1 MTTVELRFPAHRFHA
16 TAWGRHVNEGIPEW
30 PPSPYRLL
38 RALYDAWK
46 RKHTEIPEASIEGL
60 FGALATEAPRF
71 GLPRAVA
78 SHTRSYLSS
87 NGFDPSDKSLIFDAF
102 ISLGREGKCYI
113 SWPGLELSVDQREL
127 LKRLLGSLNYLGRS
141 ESWVEASLV
150 GADAAGTFICEP
162 LKIASGNGDAVP
174 VACVVPKEEYCEKRR
189 WLDALAYS
197 TTDLI
202 RERRSAPPALRMV
215 PYVRPTGALGIHL
228 PSSRRTHA
236 VGTQVVLLG
245 LDGAVLP
252 LVTATVD
259 VAEQVRMRLMG
270 IHKRIM
276 GDPAKVSGR
285 FSGKYADG
293 TPRQGHEHAF
303 ILPLGNDRGRIDR
316 VLVVVLAAGGFE
328 PDEMRAILGL
338 RELYGRASDRP
349 IRVVATGR
357 GAIDDS
363 KLRPTAARVVSAT
376 PFVAAR
382 HWRKGRGY
390 FQEFLKEE
398 VRRECRNQGLLEPTR
413 VDLLERP
420 TGLFEW
426 VEFRRNRKQDPVR
439 PGYGFRIE
447 FAVPVPTPF
456 SLGYGCH
463 FGLGQFRAVE

>member
-30 PPSPYRLL
+30 PPSPYRLM

-46 RKHTEIPEASIEGL
+46 RKYAEIPEASVEGL

-87 NGFDPSDKSLIFDAF
+87 NSFDPSDKSLIFDAF
-102 ISLGREGKCYI
+102 VSVGHEGKCYL
-113 SWPGLELSVDQREL
+113 SWPGLELTVDQREL

-150 GADAAGTFICEP
+150 EADADSTFICEP
-162 LKIASGNGDAVP
+162 LKMSNRNGVAVP
-174 VACVVPKEEYCEKRR
+174 VACVVPKQDYRDKRR

-202 RERRSAPPALRMV
+202 KEHRSAPPVLRMV
-215 PYVRPTGALGIHL
+215 QYVRPTGALTTHL
-228 PSSRRTHA
+228 PPPRRTHVA
-236 VGTQVVLLG
+236 GPQAVLLG
-245 LDGAVLP
+245 LDAPVLP
-252 LVTATVD
+252 LVTATVE

-270 IHKRIM
+270 IHKRIV
-276 GDPAKVSGR
+276 GDPAKLSAR
-285 FSGKYADG
+285 FSGKYEDG

-316 VLVVVLAAGGFE
+316 VLVLTHAKDGFQ

-338 RELYGRASDRP
+338 RELYGIASDRP
-349 IRVVATGR
+349 IRLVATGR
-357 GAIDDS
+357 GAIDDP
-363 KLRPTAARVVSAT
+363 KLRPPAATVVSTT
-376 PFVAAR
+376 PFVTAR
-382 HWRKGRGY
+382 HWRKGRGH

-398 VRRECRNQGLLEPTR
+398 VRRECRNHRLLEPAR

-426 VEFRRNRKQDPVR
+426 VEYRRNRKQDPVR

-447 FAVPVPTPF
+447 FAEPVPTPF

-463 FGLGQFRAVE
+463 FGLGQFRRET